1 MDDKAGNKLREAK
14 EKYEFRPIF
23 KLFTM
28 ESATEAEDMLCA
40 VLILA
45 LIVNGSLK
53 SRVQENCKH
62 GSAGVTIALK
72 LILT

>member
-1 MDDKAGNKLREAK
+1 MDKSSKSK

-45 LIVNGSLK
+45 FIANVPLK
-53 SRVQENCKH
+53 SRVRENRKH
-62 GSAGVTIALK
+62 GSVGVTIALK
-72 LILT
+72 LIFT